1 MNVSLFGKPSDAS
14 EGHAISSAAECGAG
28 AISSFTLPEPQKLP
42 RFVTH
47 LYTPPDGPSVEVC
60 IPGKAGTL
68 ADALSEAGDAGMTR
82 IESFDPF
89 RFKLI
94 MSWSTWVSKI
104 RAHGVPVR
112 CEWETAHGLNGPIRY
127 GRYSIPGTLTRVHR
141 TGGKP

>member
-1 MNVSLFGKPSDAS
+1 MEFCPFGKPSVAPED
-14 EGHAISSAAECGAG
+14 HATSSASKCGAG
-28 AISSFTLPEPQKLP
+28 AISGFTLPEPHKPP

-47 LYTPPDGPSVEVC
+47 LYTPPDGPPVKVC

-68 ADALSEAGDAGMTR
+68 ADALAEAGDAGMTR

-104 RAHGVPVR
+104 RATGITVR
-112 CEWETAHGLNGPIRY
+112 CE
-127 GRYSIPGTLTRVHR
+127 
-141 TGGKP
+141 